1 MSFADY
7 SLGGLGIGLQDSDM
21 DMIRVGDIVV
31 QPIFDGVAILEPT
44 MFTVGDDPSD
54 WTGHEHL
61 LGADGKLT
69 VPVGAFVVRTGED
82 IVLMDAGVG
91 VTDDEMFHGAA
102 LIDNLAAA
110 GLQPSDITIVTVS
123 HLHSD
128 HCGWL
133 EAEGKSVFSNARIRI
148 GAADWEHFVVGS
160 GGGRKR
166 AARLRIVEEQ
176 VDLIDA
182 DGVTVAPGITSRHT
196 PGHTPGHTSFVI
208 SSGTERLI
216 VLGDALHCPA
226 QLTET
231 EWEFL
236 YDTDRALAKR
246 TREALVREAEE
257 PGTAL
262 LPMHFPGMTSARLL
276 PSQGKRQWL
285 VGAT

>member
-1 MSFADY
+1 MVPLCVSV
-7 SLGGLGIGLQDSDM
+7 GLQDSGM
-21 DMIRVGDIVV
+21 DVIRVGDLVV
-31 QPIFDGVAILEPT
+31 QPILDGVAILEPR
-44 MFTVGDDPSD
+44 MFTIGDEPSD
-54 WTGHEHL
+54 WTEHEHL
-61 LGADGKLT
+61 LGADGNLT
-69 VPVGAFVVRTGED
+69 LPVGAFVVRTGKE

-91 VTDDEMFHGAA
+91 VTDDAMFEGAA
-102 LIDNLAAA
+102 LIENLAAV
-110 GLQPSDITIVTVS
+110 GLRPSDISIVTVS

-133 EAEGKSVFSNARIRI
+133 EADGKSVFSNARIRI
-148 GAADWEHFVVGS
+148 GAADWEHFVLGA

-166 AARLRIVEEQ
+166 AARLRVVEEQ
-176 VDLIDA
+176 VDLIDT

-216 VLGDALHCPA
+216 VLGDAMHCPA

-236 YDTDRALAKR
+236 YDTDRELAKR

-276 PSQGKRQWL
+276 PGQGKRQWL
-285 VGAT
+285 VGAGGS

>member
-1 MSFADY
+1 MDA
-7 SLGGLGIGLQDSDM
+7 IG
-21 DMIRVGDIVV
+21 VGDLVV
-31 QPIFDGVAILEPT
+31 QPILDGVAILEPR
-44 MFTVGDDPSD
+44 MFTVGDEPSD

-91 VTDDEMFHGAA
+91 ETDDEMFQGAA
-102 LIDNLAAA
+102 LLDNLAAA
-110 GLQPSDITIVTVS
+110 GLVPSDITIVTVS
-123 HLHSD
+123 HLHTD
-128 HCGWL
+128 HFGWL
-133 EAEGKSVFSNARIRI
+133 ERDGKSVFSNARIRI
-148 GAADWEHFVVGS
+148 GAADWEHFVVGA

-166 AARLRIVEEQ
+166 AARLRVVEEQ
-176 VDLIDA
+176 VDLIDT

-236 YDTDRALAKR
+236 YDTDRTLAKR

-257 PGTAL
+257 PNTAL

-276 PSQGKRQWL
+276 SGEGKRQWL
-285 VGAT
+285 VGASS

>member
-1 MSFADY
+1 MEV
-7 SLGGLGIGLQDSDM
+7 
-21 DMIRVGDIVV
+21 IRVGDLVV
-31 QPIFDGVAILEPT
+31 QPILDGVAILEPA
-44 MFTVGDDPSD
+44 MFTLAGDEPSD

-91 VTDDEMFHGAA
+91 ETDDDMFQGAA
-102 LIDNLAAA
+102 LLDNLAAA
-110 GLQPSDITIVTVS
+110 GLAPSDITVVTVS
-123 HLHSD
+123 HLHTD
-128 HCGWL
+128 HFGWL
-133 EAEGKSVFSNARIRI
+133 EREGKSVFSNARIRI
-148 GAADWEHFVVGS
+148 GAADWEHFVVGA

-166 AARLRIVEEQ
+166 AARLRVVEEQ
-176 VDLIDA
+176 VDLIET

-216 VLGDALHCPA
+216 VLGDAMHCPA

-276 PSQGKRQWL
+276 PGEGKRQWL
-285 VGAT
+285 VGAGAGS

>member
-1 MSFADY
+1 V
-7 SLGGLGIGLQDSDM
+7 
-21 DMIRVGDIVV
+21 IRVGDIVV
-31 QPIFDGVAILEPT
+31 QPIHDGVAILEPR
-44 MFTVGDDPSD
+44 MFTVGDEPSD

-61 LGADGKLT
+61 LAADGKLRI
-69 VPVGAFVVRTGED
+69 PVGAFVVRTGDE

-91 VTDDEMFHGAA
+91 VTDDPMFEGAA
-102 LIDNLAAA
+102 LIENLSAV
-110 GLQPSDITIVTVS
+110 GLQPTDITIVTVS

-133 EAEGKSVFSNARIRI
+133 EADGKSVFSNARIRI
-148 GAADWEHFVVGS
+148 GEADWEHFVVGA

-166 AARLRIVEEQ
+166 AARLRVVEEQ

-182 DGVTVAPGITSRHT
+182 DGVSVAPGITSRHT

-208 SSGTERLI
+208 TSGTERLI
-216 VLGDALHCPA
+216 VLGDAMHCPA

-246 TREALVREAEE
+246 TRKHSLGKLKNPAPRCYQC
-257 PGTAL
+257 T
-262 LPMHFPGMTSARLL
+262 FP
-276 PSQGKRQWL
+276 
-285 VGAT
+285 V